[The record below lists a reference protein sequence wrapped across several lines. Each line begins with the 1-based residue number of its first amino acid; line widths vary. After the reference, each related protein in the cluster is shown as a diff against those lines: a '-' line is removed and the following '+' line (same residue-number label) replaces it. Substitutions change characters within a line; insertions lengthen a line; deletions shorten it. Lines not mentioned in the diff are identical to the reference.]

1 MLSVLFIISSVN
13 IVFAENERYSEE
25 KIQEAL
31 GILKILD
38 VISDDYTKD
47 TAANQEVTRAEF
59 SYYAVRLIKL
69 QDYNQSTYFYDVPD
83 SHWAFESINALASTG
98 VVSGYGDHL
107 FMPDQKI
114 SCTEATTILLRLFGY
129 SSEYFGA
136 NKFNSLAS
144 ELDLLKGFKGSSVLT
159 FEDMLILLR
168 NALECNLCE
177 TKMGI
182 NKSYYQNIMTAIL
195 KKAF

>member
-136 NKFNSLAS
+136 NRFNSLAS

-168 NALECNLCE
+168 
-177 TKMGI
+177 M
-182 NKSYYQNIMTAIL
+182 
-195 KKAF
+195 

>member
-1 MLSVLFIISSVN
+1 MKKIISIMLSVLFIISSVN

-83 SHWAFESINALASTG
+83 I
-98 VVSGYGDHL
+98 
-107 FMPDQKI
+107 
-114 SCTEATTILLRLFGY
+114 
-129 SSEYFGA
+129 
-136 NKFNSLAS
+136 
-144 ELDLLKGFKGSSVLT
+144 
-159 FEDMLILLR
+159 
-168 NALECNLCE
+168 
-177 TKMGI
+177 
-182 NKSYYQNIMTAIL
+182 
-195 KKAF
+195 

>member
-1 MLSVLFIISSVN
+1 MKKIISIMLSVLFIISSVN

-129 SSEYFGA
+129 SSEYIPVYIPWTGDEMPRRAYVRLDGFCREGMH
-136 NKFNSLAS
+136 AS
-144 ELDLLKGFKGSSVLT
+144 EMEVIS
-159 FEDMLILLR
+159 
-168 NALECNLCE
+168 
-177 TKMGI
+177 
-182 NKSYYQNIMTAIL
+182 
-195 KKAF
+195 